1 MVEYLIKLVEP
12 SRVQKDNGEVGHRS
26 PYLLHAKQ
34 ALYHLSYIPGTLCE
48 NRSVTFSSTSQ
59 SVTQMCMY
67 SVLVPYTQ
75 ASEGRLQLVMK
86 VETKVRTKE

>member
-1 MVEYLIKLVEP
+1 MV
-12 SRVQKDNGEVGHRS
+12 VQKENGEVGHRS

-48 NRSVTFSSTSQ
+48 NRSVTFSNTSQ